1 MPLRNSDILA
11 AGAALAALVGYVGLV
26 AVGEVEFRVG
36 VVETLA
42 GILAAALGYDT
53 LTDAIED

>member
-11 AGAALAALVGYVGLV
+11 AGAAIMALVGYVGLV
-26 AVGEVEFRVG
+26 AVGKVEFRAG
-36 VVETLA
+36 VIEALA

>member
-11 AGAALAALVGYVGLV
+11 AGAAIMALAGYVGLV
-26 AVGEVEFRVG
+26 AVGKVEFRASVI
-36 VVETLA
+36 EALA

>member
-1 MPLRNSDILA
+1 MALRNSDILA
-11 AGAALAALVGYVGLV
+11 AGAAIMALVGYVGLV
-26 AVGEVEFRVG
+26 AVGEVEFRAG
-36 VVETLA
+36 VIEALA

>member
-26 AVGEVEFRVG
+26 AVGEMEFRAG
-36 VVETLA
+36 VVEALVA
-42 GILAAALGYDT
+42 VLAAALGYDT

>member
-11 AGAALAALVGYVGLV
+11 AGAAIMALVGYVGLV
-26 AVGEVEFRVG
+26 AVGEVEFRAG
-36 VVETLA
+36 VIEALA